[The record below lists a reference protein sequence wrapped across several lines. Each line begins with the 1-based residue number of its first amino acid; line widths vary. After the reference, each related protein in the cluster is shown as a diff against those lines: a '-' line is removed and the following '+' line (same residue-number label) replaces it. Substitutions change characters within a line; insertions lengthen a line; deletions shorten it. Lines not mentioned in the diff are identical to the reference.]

1 MMVYDDGIV
10 TDIPSEAEIQELKVT
25 YSMEICKYLITQGT
39 TWTPLEFQIVFIKT
53 EQRVYSWTLPQFTYA
68 DEPDQLWAC

>member
-25 YSMEICKYLITQGT
+25 YSMEICKYLIAQGT
-39 TWTPLEFQIVFIKT
+39 TWTPPEL
-53 EQRVYSWTLPQFTYA
+53 
-68 DEPDQLWAC
+68 